1 MFTEKKTEPG
11 HTVSTVITEKGST
24 MFENTKAFSG
34 FSVNDIA
41 KAKQFYSETLGLR
54 VSEANGMLTLHI
66 AGDRN
71 TLVYPKPDHT
81 PATFTILNFPVDD
94 IDSAVDQLTARG
106 ISFER
111 YEGSDEKGVIRN
123 WGPPIAWFKDPAG
136 NIMSVLQEV

>member
-1 MFTEKKTEPG
+1 
-11 HTVSTVITEKGST
+11 

-34 FSVNDIA
+34 FSVDDIP

-71 TLVYPKPDHT
+71 TLVYPKADHT

-94 IDSAVDQLTARG
+94 IDSAVDQLAARG
-106 ISFER
+106 VSFER
-111 YEGSDEKGVIRN
+111 YDWTDEKGVFRKG
-123 WGPPIAWFKDPAG
+123 GPPIAWFKDPAG
-136 NIMSVLQEV
+136 NILSVLQPA

>member
-1 MFTEKKTEPG
+1 
-11 HTVSTVITEKGST
+11 